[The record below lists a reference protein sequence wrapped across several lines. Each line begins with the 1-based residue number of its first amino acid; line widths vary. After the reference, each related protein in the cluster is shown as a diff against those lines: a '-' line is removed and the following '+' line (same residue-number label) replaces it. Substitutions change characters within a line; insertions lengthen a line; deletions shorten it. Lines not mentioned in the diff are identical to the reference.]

1 MWMRVYERGCVFMNV
16 DVGVNVECVYECG
29 STYKCGCVYERCA
42 YECGCVNVI
51 IYPVNSLFLF
61 RQG

>member
-1 MWMRVYERGCVFMNV
+1 MYGRGCVFMNV
-16 DVGVNVECVYECG
+16 DVGVNVVVCMNVEVRINVDACMNDAHMNVDVCLY
-29 STYKCGCVYERCA
+29 
-42 YECGCVNVI
+42 VNVI